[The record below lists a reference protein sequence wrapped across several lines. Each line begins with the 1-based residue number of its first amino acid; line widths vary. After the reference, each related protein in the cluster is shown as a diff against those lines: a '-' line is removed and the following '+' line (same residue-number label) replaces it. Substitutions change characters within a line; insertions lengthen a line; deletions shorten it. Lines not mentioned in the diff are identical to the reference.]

1 MLLEQSESCLF
12 LVDVQEKLSP
22 YVLRSESIVSRC
34 HWLLS
39 LARELNVPIIG
50 SEQYPNGLGKTVNPL
65 KSYLDAESCVEK
77 IHFSSFQEP
86 TFQTVCQ
93 NTNKQQF
100 ILAGIETHVCVLQS
114 ALDMHKA
121 GFDVFVVV
129 DAVSSRNEVDHE
141 CGLKRMQQNGI
152 HLISAEMVFFE
163 WLRQAGTPEFKR
175 LSKAFLR

>member
-1 MLLEQSESCLF
+1 MLLEQSQSCLF

-22 YVLRSESIVSRC
+22 YVLHSESIVSRC
-34 HWLLS
+34 HWLLR
-39 LARELNVPIIG
+39 LAREMNVPIVG
-50 SEQYPNGLGKTVNPL
+50 SEQYPKGLGETVDPL
-65 KSYLDAESCVEK
+65 KNYLDAESCVEK

-86 TFQTVCQ
+86 SFKSLCQ

-114 ALDMHKA
+114 ALEMSEA

-129 DAVSSRNEVDHE
+129 DAVSSRNKVDHE

-152 HLISAEMVFFE
+152 HLVSAEMIFFE
-163 WLRQAGTPEFKR
+163 WLRQAGMPEFKR
-175 LSKAFLR
+175 LSKAFLQ